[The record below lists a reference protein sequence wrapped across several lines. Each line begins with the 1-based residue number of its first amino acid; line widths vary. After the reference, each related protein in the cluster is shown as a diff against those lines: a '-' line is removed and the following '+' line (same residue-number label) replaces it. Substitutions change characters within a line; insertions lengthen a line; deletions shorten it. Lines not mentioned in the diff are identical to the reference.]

1 MVTAGTSTYTFDAQ
15 GRRARKTVSGTTTY
29 YFYASAQVI
38 SEKQGSQWTDYIFF
52 GGERIAKQTGSTA
65 STATYIHTDH
75 LASTRV
81 CTDSNG
87 NSLGTCDYEPFGE
100 VQPGTTCSV
109 PTNYRFAGMEWES
122 ESSLYHTWFRQYDP
136 SQGRW
141 MSVDPLAGTTDNP
154 QSQDR
159 YVYVTNDPVN
169 FIDPSG
175 LNVCFVRERCVPGTV
190 NGDASSCAS
199 VAVDV
204 TCFGDDPGGGDGPG
218 RGPEDETGGGG
229 GNPPK
234 EKAKKIVKFALSQEK
249 LDDCIRQIFEGK
261 ATLARANRP
270 LIVATHLSWLDSP
283 RGPAVGAVVAT
294 QGRGKVGIDVREFYS
309 PESSTKYL
317 SAIYVHEV
325 GNLFSLRIF
334 GSGGARPAA
343 PRVQSIFGGDEDT
356 GANLENCVF
365 GGRVLPN
372 GDVIP
377 TSR

>member
-1 MVTAGTSTYTFDAQ
+1 
-15 GRRARKTVSGTTTY
+15 
-29 YFYASAQVI
+29 
-38 SEKQGSQWTDYIFF
+38 
-52 GGERIAKQTGSTA
+52 
-65 STATYIHTDH
+65 
-75 LASTRV
+75 
-81 CTDSNG
+81 
-87 NSLGTCDYEPFGE
+87 
-100 VQPGTTCSV
+100 
-109 PTNYRFAGMEWES
+109 MEWES

-261 ATLARANRP
+261 ATLTAKNRP
-270 LIVATHLSWLDSP
+270 FILRTDLSFL
-283 RGPAVGAVVAT
+283 GEGTVGAPVAVV
-294 QGRGKVGIDVREFYS
+294 GRGIVGIDTRAFDNTQ
-309 PESSTKYL
+309 SSIKYL
-317 SAIYVHEV
+317 SAVYLHEA
-325 GNLFSLRIF
+325 GNILARKLFGNSF
-334 GSGGARPAA
+334 ARPAT
-343 PRVQSIFGGDEDT
+343 PDVQELFGGDLDT
-356 GANLENCVF
+356 GANLENCAF
-365 GGRVLPN
+365 GGQVLPS
-372 GDVIP
+372 GDVLLP
-377 TSR
+377 NR